1 MLFPQVHSISPELS
15 VREVGPKVKVNVMKT
30 VGILG
35 ALFSAILVLP
45 VAYAGVPGVVTKGA
59 VGLGQVLAFFRINEM
74 ATYFRNADEP
84 AKLFVFGSLFVI
96 GAFLL
101 RRNFIPRDVDAE

>member
-1 MLFPQVHSISPELS
+1 M
-15 VREVGPKVKVNVMKT
+15 KVKVNVMKT

-35 ALFSAILVLP
+35 ALFSAVVVLP

-59 VGLGQVLAFFRINEM
+59 VSVGQLLAFFRINEM

-84 AKLFVFGSLFVI
+84 AKLFVFGSLLVI
-96 GAFLL
+96 SAFLV
-101 RRNFIPRDVDAE
+101 RRSVLPRDVDAE